1 MKEKIYKKIGNEIWV
16 IPVGDPPDREPNPA
30 GLKKYQQ
37 LKALF
42 LKKLS
47 IIGDR
52 ERTEIQEEI
61 ASEIRK

>member
-1 MKEKIYKKIGNEIWV
+1 MKEKIYKKIENEIFV

-37 LKALF
+37 IKVPF

-47 IIGDR
+47 MQKD
-52 ERTEIQEEI
+52 EKTNPQKT
-61 ASEIRK
+61 SLPVL

>member
-1 MKEKIYKKIGNEIWV
+1 MKEKIYKKIENEIFV

-37 LKALF
+37 IKVPL

-47 IIGDR
+47 MQKD
-52 ERTEIQEEI
+52 EKTNP
-61 ASEIRK
+61 